1 MVAGWLFQPARP
13 CSEMSAGSAIMVAM
27 TMPLPPA
34 PKLDSNLITR
44 FRADLLASGWDHKFE
59 DALPKDLRSA
69 LEGGDSLPVTVFF
82 EGLPEDEADAA
93 TELSWLFT
101 LAEVSSPKQVN
112 KAFPTLGVEGAV
124 DLGVI
129 VPVSGGDGFRAALD
143 VTPVDLCG
151 PAWVVSDL
159 SPAQTGAPSHPK
171 QVLGVTGATRT
182 LSALVPDP
190 RDPADEFGEAG
201 GAARAL
207 DLGCGSGLL
216 ALQMA
221 RRGAQV
227 TATDISGRACQ
238 FTRFNA
244 LLNEVEV
251 EVVQGSL
258 FEPVEDRTFDLIV
271 SNPPF
276 VLDPRSEVI
285 RSEAVESGTG
295 AAGATYAGMGRLT
308 YRDAGMGGTL
318 MAKVLA
324 GVAIHLAAG
333 GQAVVLGN
341 WMAPDPSEWG
351 EQPVS
356 WLEDAT
362 SARRAERGVGF
373 QLDAYV
379 VQRDLVDA
387 SQYAKWWLRDELGP
401 FPKKRAW
408 ETGYRA
414 WLEGFATI
422 GVPYVGLGFIALAL
436 NEGEGGATLQVDAEY
451 LPDAQALD
459 AEAVQAAFNS
469 DLEVEDW
476 WETPFEKVAGVVEE
490 RTYQPG
496 EADPSNLALRGVGP
510 GSRLL
515 FVPPAVS
522 AFVGVMDG
530 DVLPSQVVPVI
541 AHLLDM
547 EVAQAVDQIDE
558 HLPTLLRARIL
569 STGR

>member
-1 MVAGWLFQPARP
+1 M
-13 CSEMSAGSAIMVAM
+13 GSAIMVAM
-27 TMPLPPA
+27 TTPLPPA
-34 PKLDSNLITR
+34 PKLEPSLIAR

-59 DALPKDLRSA
+59 DALPKELRSA
-69 LEGGDSLPVTVFF
+69 LQGGDSLPVTVFL
-82 EGLPEDEADAA
+82 EGLPEEEADAA
-93 TELSWLFT
+93 TELFWLFT
-101 LAEVSSPKQVN
+101 LAEVLSPKQVN
-112 KAFPTLGVEGAV
+112 RAFPTLGVEGAV
-124 DLGVI
+124 DLGII
-129 VPVSGGDGFRAALD
+129 VPVAGEDTFRAAVD
-143 VTPVDLCG
+143 VTPVDLSG
-151 PAWVVSDL
+151 PAWIVSDL

-182 LSALVPDP
+182 LSALVPNP
-190 RDPADEFGEAG
+190 RATARTTAGEAG
-201 GAARAL
+201 AENEEGSGNGGREAVRAL
-207 DLGCGSGLL
+207 DLGCGSGFL

-221 RRGAQV
+221 RDGAQV
-227 TATDISGRACQ
+227 TATDISKRACQ

-244 LLNEVEV
+244 LVNEAEV

-258 FEPVEDRTFDLIV
+258 FEPVENRTFDMIV

-276 VLDPRSEVI
+276 VLDPRSEV
-285 RSEAVESGTG
+285 
-295 AAGATYAGMGRLT
+295 AGGGEGGDASTTYAGMGRLT
-308 YRDAGMGGTL
+308 YRDAGMVGTL

-324 GVAIHLAAG
+324 GIATHLASG

-341 WMAPDPSEWG
+341 WVAPDPSEWD

-362 SARRAERGVGF
+362 SARRAARGVGF
-373 QLDAYV
+373 ELAAYV

-408 ETGYRA
+408 ENGYRA

-436 NEGEGGATLQVDAEY
+436 NEREGGATLEVDAEY

-459 AEAVQAAFNS
+459 AEAIQVALDS
-469 DLEVEDW
+469 EREVEDW
-476 WETPFEKVAGVVEE
+476 WETPFKKVSGTVEE
-490 RTYQPG
+490 RTYTPG
-496 EADPSNLALRGVGP
+496 EADPMRLMLRGVGP
-510 GSRLL
+510 GSRPL
-515 FVPPAVS
+515 FVPPTVS

-530 DVLPSQVVPVI
+530 EVLPSQVVPVI

-547 EVAQAVDQIDE
+547 EVDQAVDEIGE
-558 HLPTLLRARIL
+558 HLPALLRARVL
-569 STGR
+569 STGD